1 MTKVLVPLDTS
12 ERSKRA
18 LATADQL
25 ACALNAELI
34 LLTVLETQDEDD
46 DEVTSLLDDMTAG
59 LASACRVR
67 IEYGLPTSA
76 ILAVIDEEL
85 PELVVMSS
93 HGGASFDD
101 MALSS
106 VAKDIVMHSSVPVTL
121 VGQAKTAGV
130 G

>member
-1 MTKVLVPLDTS
+1 MRKVLIPLDTS

-25 ACALNAELI
+25 AEALKAELV
-34 LLTVLETQDEDD
+34 LLTVLESQEEDSAH
-46 DEVTSLLDDMTAG
+46 VASLLNDMSSG
-59 LASACRVR
+59 LASACRIR
-67 IEYGLPTSA
+67 IEYGIPTSI
-76 ILAVIDEEL
+76 ILSVIDEES

-93 HGGASFDD
+93 HGGISFDA

-106 VAKDIVMHSSVPVTL
+106 VAKDIVMASSVPVTL
-121 VGQAKTAGV
+121 VGQGKSSGI